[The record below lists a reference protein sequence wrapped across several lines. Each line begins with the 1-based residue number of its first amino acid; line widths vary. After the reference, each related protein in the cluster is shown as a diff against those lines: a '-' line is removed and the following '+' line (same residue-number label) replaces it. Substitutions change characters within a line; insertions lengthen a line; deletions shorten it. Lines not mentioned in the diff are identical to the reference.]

1 MLAVIGCQHGGVFT
15 PLSSPSRDVIAV
27 ATVRIWFALVT
38 RVLSSSLYSL
48 LSLQG
53 RDEMRNVV
61 VNSSLKTQRLCLWF

>member
-15 PLSSPSRDVIAV
+15 PLPLPSRDVIAV

-38 RVLSSSLYSL
+38 RVLSSSFYSL
-48 LSLQG
+48 LLLRG

-61 VNSSLKTQRLCLWF
+61 VNSSLKIQRLCLWF